1 MEALTLHAEVKAL
14 QNRLGISYKD
24 AAHRLY
30 SAEVSKMKALK
41 ELTNSFQFIRRS
53 IDIILVD
60 EIKPPIL
67 NIDSGKWK

>member
-1 MEALTLHAEVKAL
+1 MEALNLHGEVKAL

-30 SAEVSKMKALK
+30 IAEVSKMKAQK
-41 ELTNSFQFIRRS
+41 ESSNGFKFLQQY
-53 IDIILVD
+53 IDIILVN
-60 EIKPPIL
+60 EIYPPIS